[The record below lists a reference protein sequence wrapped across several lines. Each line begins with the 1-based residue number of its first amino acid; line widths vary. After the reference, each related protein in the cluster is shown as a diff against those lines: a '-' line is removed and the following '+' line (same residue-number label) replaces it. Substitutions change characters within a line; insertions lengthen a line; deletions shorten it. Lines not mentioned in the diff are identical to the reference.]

1 MGLHATGDQV
11 KISVGAVLLPTRDA
25 GLPSRGARWFWL
37 VRSFGVATLY
47 LATAKL
53 GFLMAIPPGNVTAV
67 WPPSGIALAALLLW
81 GNRLWPGIWLG
92 AFLAN
97 TWVFRGSESGLVNIL
112 VAASIGAGSVLQA
125 LAGASLLRR
134 WTGGSNP
141 LARAEHVFLFVL
153 AAIVMCVISS
163 TFGVLSLCAVGAAK
177 WSAFGGTWIT
187 WWLGDLSGV
196 LVVTPLL
203 LAWGLAGTPG
213 HRGGPREALLMT
225 LSLAITSLMAFG
237 QWFQNDRY
245 PLDFL
250 VFPSLIWAALR
261 FSQRVVTLCIASLAG
276 AAIWWSVHGQ
286 GPLAMATTN
295 ESLLLLQTY
304 VGVVTLTTLVLF
316 AAVAERRGAETEMRA
331 LNVHLVRQAHELAEE
346 TERAK
351 AADRLKSAFLATMSH
366 ELRTP
371 LNSIIG
377 FTGLLHQGLA
387 GALNEEQKKQ
397 LGMVLGSSRH
407 LLTLVNDV
415 LDLTKIEAGDLQV
428 SFEPFA
434 VRDALQHCRELLMPL
449 VERKGL
455 RLEMHVAPEVDRV
468 VNDRRRFEQVLINL
482 VGNGIKFTD
491 KGQVTVL
498 ADLLPPGRANGGR
511 LGTNHAGPVLRIQV
525 VDSGVGMRP
534 DDLGH
539 LFSAF
544 RQLDSGLNR
553 QHEGTGL
560 GLVICE
566 KLLKAMGGD
575 ITVQSH
581 WGAGSTFAVTLPV
594 EAPFDRSRS
603 AASGTQSSW
612 NSGAG
617 RP

>member
-1 MGLHATGDQV
+1 MTDESNIPAGADRILIGDAT
-11 KISVGAVLLPTRDA
+11 LPD
-25 GLPSRGARWFWL
+25 SGARWLWI
-37 VRSFGVATLY
+37 VRVLGVAVLY

-53 GFLMAIPPGNVTAV
+53 GFLMAIHPGNVTAV
-67 WPPSGIALAALLLW
+67 WPPSGIALAALLIW

-97 TWVFRGSESGLVNIL
+97 TWVFKGFAVGPVDIA
-112 VAASIGAGSVLQA
+112 VGASIGVGSVLQT
-125 LAGASLLRR
+125 LAGAWLLRR
-134 WTGGSNP
+134 CVGGNNP
-141 LARAEHVFLFVL
+141 LTRATDVFRFVL
-153 AAIVMCVISS
+153 VAMAMCVVSS
-163 TFGVLSLCAVGAAK
+163 TFGVSSLCTAGMAD
-177 WSAFGGTWIT
+177 WSAFGGTWLT
-187 WWLGDLSGV
+187 WWLGDLTGV

-203 LAWGLAGTPG
+203 LAWSPPAARQQCGRLG
-213 HRGGPREALLMT
+213 EALLMLFALT
-225 LSLAITSLMAFG
+225 ITSLLVFG
-237 QWFQNDRY
+237 QWFQNGRY
-245 PLDFL
+245 PLGFL

-261 FSQRVVTLCIASLAG
+261 FNQRVVTLAIAGLAG
-276 AAIWWSVHGQ
+276 VAIWWTVHGE
-286 GPLAMATTN
+286 GPFAMVTTN

-304 VGVVTLTTLVLF
+304 VGVVTLATLILS
-316 AAVAERRGAETEMRA
+316 ASVAERQRAEEAMQK
-331 LNVHLVRQAHELAEE
+331 LNVNLVRQAHELAEE

-387 GALNEEQKKQ
+387 GPLNGEQKKQ
-397 LGMVLGSSRH
+397 IGMVLGSSRH

-434 VRDALQHCRELLMPL
+434 VRDALQRCRELLMPL
-449 VERKGL
+449 AERKNL
-455 RLEMHVAPEVDRV
+455 RLEVRVAPEVGQI
-468 VNDRRRFEQVLINL
+468 VNDRRRVEQVLINL

-498 ADLLPPGRANGGR
+498 ADVLPDGAPNSGR
-511 LGTNHAGPVLRIQV
+511 LAANHHGAVVRIQV
-525 VDSGVGMRP
+525 VDSGIGIRP
-534 DDLGH
+534 EELGK
-539 LFSAF
+539 LFNAF

-575 ITVQSH
+575 IAVQSQ
-581 WGAGSTFAVTLPV
+581 WGAGSTFTVTLPV
-594 EAPFDRSRS
+594 ERK
-603 AASGTQSSW
+603 G
-612 NSGAG
+612 G
-617 RP
+617 REA